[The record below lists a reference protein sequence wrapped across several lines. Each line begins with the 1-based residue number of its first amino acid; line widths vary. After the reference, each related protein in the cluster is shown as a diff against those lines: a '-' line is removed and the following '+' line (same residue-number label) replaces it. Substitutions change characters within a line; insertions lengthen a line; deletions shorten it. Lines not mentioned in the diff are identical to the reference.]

1 MDYIWIGIRA
11 FTYVIIFTLI
21 KIIVPKLLFVECKTQ
36 IAKTTDIDKFRS
48 VVKTYGG
55 TGSKGLFVTKEK
67 LSDVARAKCIENA
80 ILSFSFKD
88 AENWNLQPEKALALL
103 LDNELFN
110 INAK

>member
-1 MDYIWIGIRA
+1 M
-11 FTYVIIFTLI
+11 
-21 KIIVPKLLFVECKTQ
+21 ECKTQ